1 MQKLEG
7 VAIPMKLDLS
17 NINVLAGSKDFI
29 LLKDQ
34 EVLTPF
40 NDYIVSF
47 LSQLSRTLFA
57 DKEAKQFPDIITFSF
72 FCRMANLKT
81 LRDRYT
87 DILDRSLG
95 RGVSFHVTP
104 SNVPIN
110 FAYSLIMGLLAGNIC
125 IVRVSSKEFPQTE
138 IICNAINKVIKRS
151 EFSGVK
157 NYLSILRYEH
167 NADLNSFF
175 SGFCDVRVIWGG
187 DQTIDKIREA
197 KIPSRAFDIT
207 FADRFSGCII
217 KAKGFLQLEDKSNIT
232 ETFYNDTF
240 LFDQNACSSPSFI
253 YWLGDLESIRE
264 AKNIFW
270 KDLQLFLDLKKY
282 ELEPLLAIEKL
293 MSAHRA
299 AIDIDGTNLIGP
311 NNNLIYRVELNSLP
325 SDLYLRKQA
334 GGFFYEFSSDT
345 INDIFKVMSSKF
357 QTLTHIGF
365 DRDNNLKNEILKA
378 GVRGVDRV
386 VKSGESMT
394 FDPVWDGVDLIRQM
408 SRIIDYR

>member
-7 VAIPMKLDLS
+7 VAIPTQLNLS
-17 NINVLAGSKDFI
+17 NINLLAGTNNFN

-34 EVLTPF
+34 KVFTPF
-40 NDYIVSF
+40 NDLIVSF
-47 LSQLSRTLFA
+47 LSQLSKTLFA

-72 FCRMANLKT
+72 FCRQANIKG
-81 LRDRYT
+81 LRKRYT

-95 RGVSFHVTP
+95 KGVSFHVTP

-110 FAYSLIMGLLAGNIC
+110 FAYSLIMGLLAGNVC

-138 IICNAINKVIKRS
+138 IVCNAINKVTKRS
-151 EFSGVK
+151 EYSVLK
-157 NYLSILRYEH
+157 NYLAILRYDH
-167 NADLNSFF
+167 DDDLNSFF
-175 SGFCDVRVIWGG
+175 SGLCDVRVIWGG
-187 DQTIDKIREA
+187 DQTIEKIREA
-197 KIPSRAFDIT
+197 KLPSRASDIT

-217 KAKGFLQLEDKSNIT
+217 KAEGFLRLEEKSKIT

-240 LFDQNACSSPSFI
+240 LFDQNACSSPTFI
-253 YWLGDLESIRE
+253 YWLGDYESITK
-264 AKNIFW
+264 AKDIFW

-282 ELEPLLAIEKL
+282 ELEPILANEKL
-293 MSAHRA
+293 MSAYRA
-299 AIDIDGTNLIGP
+299 AIDIDGASLIKLST
-311 NNNLIYRVELNSLP
+311 NLIYRVELTSLP
-325 SDLYLRKQA
+325 SDLYMSKQA

-345 INDIFKVMSSKF
+345 INEILKVMSSKF
-357 QTLTHIGF
+357 QTLSYIGF
-365 DRDNNLKNEILKA
+365 DGDTLKNEIVKA

-386 VKSGESMT
+386 VKSGESMA